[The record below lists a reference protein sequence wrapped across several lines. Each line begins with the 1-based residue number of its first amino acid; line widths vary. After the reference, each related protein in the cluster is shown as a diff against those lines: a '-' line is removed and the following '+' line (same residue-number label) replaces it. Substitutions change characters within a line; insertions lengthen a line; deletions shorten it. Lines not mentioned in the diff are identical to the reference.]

1 MVCSV
6 LCFVVVVSCG
16 ICFDI
21 SKKSAALHLQ
31 I

>member
-6 LCFVVVVSCG
+6 LCFVVVSCG

-21 SKKSAALHLQ
+21 SKKSAGLHLK